1 MNTLPTY
8 DEAVALTLLPES
20 PFYETVKYI
29 DNFKISLFN
38 YRLAQNKDFIDK
50 KNRELRGLTFVFNTD
65 GSLFKRYIL
74 LEKFFNLNQVEW
86 SMYSV
91 VKDYKIK
98 SVNNKEDG
106 SIASFIKLP
115 NGRVLGKS
123 KMSFDS
129 EQAVEISKIY
139 ETNNDI
145 KRFVD
150 YSFEKDFTIILEYV
164 SPMNRIVLEYTKEEL
179 ILLKLR
185 DNKTGKL
192 LDISDYADKLGSIR
206 VAASED
212 ITDLDTLID
221 IIKVQE
227 DKEGFV
233 IFAEDNDG
241 NDFSYKM
248 KNKWYCDR
256 HNLITNDLYREHILI
271 AYVLDEKIDD
281 VIAQIPEYAVEVRN
295 RVDKII
301 SVIKHVLA
309 EKVLDIEKS
318 YANFVELGSSQK
330 EYALKYNRI
339 DKNFSIVMSM
349 ANRGKD
355 SYDIA
360 KEWLRRKTN
369 KLMTARDFLSK
380 YDDTILFEDE
390 LVDEGE

>member
-192 LDISDYADKLGSIR
+192 LDISDYADKLGSIK
-206 VAASED
+206 VAKSEA
-212 ITDLDTLID
+212 ITDLDTLIE
-221 IIKVQE
+221 IIKTQE

-233 IFAEDNDG
+233 ILTEDNDG
-241 NDFSYKM
+241 NDFSFKM

-355 SYDIA
+355 SYELA
-360 KEWLRRKTN
+360 KDWLRDKTK
-369 KLMTARDFLSK
+369 KLLIARDFLSK

>member
-164 SPMNRIVLEYTKEEL
+164 SPQNRIVLEYTKEEL

-192 LDISDYADKLGSIR
+192 LDVSDYADKLGSIK
-206 VAASED
+206 VAKSEA

-221 IIKVQE
+221 IIKTQE

-233 IFAEDNDG
+233 ILTEDNDG
-241 NDFSYKM
+241 NDFSFKM

-281 VIAQIPEYAVEVRN
+281 VIAQIPEYAIEVRN

-355 SYDIA
+355 SYELA
-360 KEWLRRKTN
+360 KDWLRDKTK
-369 KLMTARDFLSK
+369 KLLIARDFLSK

-390 LVDEGE
+390 VEGE

>member
-8 DEAVALTLLPES
+8 DEAVALTILPES

-38 YRLAQNKDFIDK
+38 YRLAQNKDFVDK

-91 VKDYKIK
+91 VKDYKVK
-98 SVNNKEDG
+98 SIMNKEDG

-129 EQAVEISKIY
+129 EQAVGINKIY
-139 ETNNDI
+139 ETNSDI
-145 KRFVD
+145 KNFVD
-150 YSFEKDFTIILEYV
+150 YSFDKDFTIILEYV

-192 LDISDYADKLGSIR
+192 LDISDYADKLGSIK
-206 VAASED
+206 VAKSEA

-221 IIKVQE
+221 IIKIQE

-233 IFAEDNDG
+233 ILTEDNDG

-355 SYDIA
+355 SYELTKD
-360 KEWLRRKTN
+360 WLRDKTK
-369 KLMTARDFLSK
+369 KLLIARDFLSK

>member
-1 MNTLPTY
+1 MNVLPTY

-91 VKDYKIK
+91 VKNYKIK

-139 ETNNDI
+139 ETNKDI

-192 LDISDYADKLGSIR
+192 LDVSDYADKLGSIR

-355 SYDIA
+355 SYELA
-360 KEWLRRKTN
+360 KDWLRDKTK
-369 KLMTARDFLSK
+369 KLLIARDFLSK

>member
-38 YRLAQNKDFIDK
+38 YRLAQNKDFVDK

-91 VKDYKIK
+91 VKDYKVK
-98 SVNNKEDG
+98 SIMNKEDG

-129 EQAVEISKIY
+129 EQAVGINKIY
-139 ETNNDI
+139 ETNSDI
-145 KRFVD
+145 KNFVD
-150 YSFEKDFTIILEYV
+150 YSFDKDFTIILEYV

-192 LDISDYADKLGSIR
+192 LDVSDYADKLGSIK
-206 VAASED
+206 VAKSEA

-221 IIKVQE
+221 IIKIQE

-233 IFAEDNDG
+233 ILTEDNDG

-355 SYDIA
+355 SYELTKD
-360 KEWLRRKTN
+360 WLRDKTK
-369 KLMTARDFLSK
+369 KLLIARDFLSK

-390 LVDEGE
+390 LVDE

>member
-164 SPMNRIVLEYTKEEL
+164 SPQNRIVLEYTKEEL

-192 LDISDYADKLGSIR
+192 LDVSDYADKLGSIK
-206 VAASED
+206 VAKSEA

-221 IIKVQE
+221 IIKTQE

-233 IFAEDNDG
+233 ILTEDNDG
-241 NDFSYKM
+241 NDFSFKM

-281 VIAQIPEYAVEVRN
+281 VIAQIPEYAIEVRN

-355 SYDIA
+355 SYELA
-360 KEWLRRKTN
+360 KDWLRDKTK
-369 KLMTARDFLSK
+369 KLLIARYFLSK
-380 YDDTILFEDE
+380 FDDTILFEDE
-390 LVDEGE
+390 VEGE

>member
-91 VKDYKIK
+91 VKDYKVK
-98 SVNNKEDG
+98 SIMNKEDG

-129 EQAVEISKIY
+129 EQAVGINKIY
-139 ETNNDI
+139 ETNSDI
-145 KRFVD
+145 KNFVD
-150 YSFEKDFTIILEYV
+150 YSFDKDFTIILEYV

-192 LDISDYADKLGSIR
+192 LDVSDYADKLGSIK
-206 VAASED
+206 VAESEA

-221 IIKVQE
+221 IIKIQE

-233 IFAEDNDG
+233 ILTEDNDG
-241 NDFSYKM
+241 NDFSFKM

-281 VIAQIPEYAVEVRN
+281 VIAQIPEYAIEVRN

-355 SYDIA
+355 SYELA
-360 KEWLRRKTN
+360 KDWLRDKTK
-369 KLMTARDFLSK
+369 KLLIARDFLLK

-390 LVDEGE
+390 VEVED

>member
-164 SPMNRIVLEYTKEEL
+164 SPQNRIVLEYTKEEL

-192 LDISDYADKLGSIR
+192 LDISNYSDKLGSVK
-206 VAASED
+206 VAESEA
-212 ITDLDTLID
+212 ILDLDTLIE
-221 IIKVQE
+221 IIKTQE

-233 IFAEDNDG
+233 ILTEDNDG

-248 KNKWYCDR
+248 KNKWYCGL
-256 HNLITNDLYREHILI
+256 HSVLTESIYMENLLIGLIL
-271 AYVLDEKIDD
+271 DDKIDD
-281 VIAQIPEYAVEVRN
+281 VLGQIEERDVFAHD
-295 RVDKII
+295 RVNNIIKII
-301 SVIKHVLA
+301 KKSIDDKVI
-309 EKVLDIEKS
+309 DIERLNEK
-318 YANFVELGSSQK
+318 YKELNSRK
-330 EYALKYNRI
+330 EFAIKYI
-339 DKNFSIVMSM
+339 KDENFSCVMSM
-349 ANRGKD
+349 VNRDSD

>member
-91 VKDYKIK
+91 VNDYKIK

-164 SPMNRIVLEYTKEEL
+164 SPQNRIVLEYTKEEL

-192 LDISDYADKLGSIR
+192 LDISNYSDKLGSVK
-206 VAASED
+206 VAESEA
-212 ITDLDTLID
+212 ILDLDTLIE
-221 IIKVQE
+221 IIKTQE

-233 IFAEDNDG
+233 ILTEDNDG
-241 NDFSYKM
+241 NDFSFKM

-271 AYVLDEKIDD
+271 AYVLDENIDD
-281 VIAQIPEYAVEVRN
+281 VISQIPEYAVEVRN

-309 EKVLDIEKS
+309 EKVLDIDKS
-318 YANFVELGSSQK
+318 YSNFVALGSSQK
-330 EYALKYNRI
+330 EYALKYSRI

-349 ANRGKD
+349 ANRGAD
-355 SYDIA
+355 SYDLA
-360 KEWLRRKTN
+360 KDWLRDKTK
-369 KLMTARDFLSK
+369 KLLIARDFLSE

-390 LVDEGE
+390 VEVED

>member
-192 LDISDYADKLGSIR
+192 LDISDYADKLGSIK
-206 VAASED
+206 VAKSEA
-212 ITDLDTLID
+212 ITDLDTLVD
-221 IIKVQE
+221 IIKTQE

-233 IFAEDNDG
+233 ILTEDNDG
-241 NDFSYKM
+241 NDFSFKM

-256 HNLITNDLYREHILI
+256 HNLITNDLYREHILT

-330 EYALKYNRI
+330 EYALKYNRV

-349 ANRGKD
+349 ANRGAD
-355 SYDIA
+355 SYDLA
-360 KEWLRRKTN
+360 KDWLREKT
-369 KLMTARDFLSK
+369 KRLLIARDFLSE

-390 LVDEGE
+390 VEGE

>member
-1 MNTLPTY
+1 MINLIPTY
-8 DEAVALTLLPES
+8 DEAVELTLLPES
-20 PFYETVKYI
+20 PFYETIKYI

-38 YRLAQNKDFIDK
+38 YRLAQNKDFVDK

-91 VKDYKIK
+91 VKDYKVK
-98 SVNNKEDG
+98 SIMNKEDG

-129 EQAVEISKIY
+129 EQAVGINKIY
-139 ETNNDI
+139 ETNSDI
-145 KRFVD
+145 KDFVD
-150 YSFEKDFTIILEYV
+150 YSFDKDFTIILEYV
-164 SPMNRIVLEYTKEEL
+164 SPSNRIVLEYKEEEL

-185 DNKTGKL
+185 DNKTGKI
-192 LDISDYADKLGSIR
+192 LDISDYSDKIGSIK
-206 VAASED
+206 VAESID
-212 ITDLDTLID
+212 KTLDEVVEIVKTL
-221 IIKVQE
+221 E

-233 IFAEDNDG
+233 IFTEDNDG
-241 NDFSYKM
+241 NDFTYKM
-248 KNKWYCDR
+248 KGKWYCDR

-281 VIAQIPEYAVEVRN
+281 VIAQIPEYAIEVRN

-301 SVIKHVLA
+301 SVIKHVLSI
-309 EKVLDIEKS
+309 KVDEIKES
-318 YANFVELGSSQK
+318 YDVFLSVGSVK
-330 EYALKYNRI
+330 DYAIKYNRI

-349 ANRGKD
+349 NNRGVD
-355 SYDIA
+355 SYELA
-360 KEWLRRKTN
+360 KDWLRDRTKR
-369 KLMTARDFLSK
+369 LMIARDFLSD
-380 YDDTILFEDE
+380 YDDTITFEDE
-390 LVDEGE
+390 VEDED